1 LARGT
6 GRAAPAT
13 AEAVAADPVDAL
25 LDRLRDAGVRPYLL
39 FTGAEPVHEE
49 LERSGRL
56 ALQPERWPN
65 MRLDTLLE
73 LRDVHTFQ
81 TRALQREA
89 HARVDAAI
97 AADLAALRPVS

>member
-1 LARGT
+1 
-6 GRAAPAT
+6 
-13 AEAVAADPVDAL
+13 
-25 LDRLRDAGVRPYLL
+25 
-39 FTGAEPVHEE
+39 
-49 LERSGRL
+49 
-56 ALQPERWPN
+56 